1 MKKAGKKT
9 YLNEDEESLVIVSS
23 DIECGH
29 GLPFDC
35 CSVAKQLHNIVKSI
49 KSWCGDKRHPRKIFH
64 EVYFQKVIKRVNK
77 EEEDHEDQQIIL
89 VQG

>member
-35 CSVAKQLHNIVKSI
+35 CSVAKQLHNIV
-49 KSWCGDKRHPRKIFH
+49 
-64 EVYFQKVIKRVNK
+64 N
-77 EEEDHEDQQIIL
+77 
-89 VQG
+89 